1 MSPPIQLDTI
11 VDRLMQRPARTVGQ
25 AEWRYAAVAAVFRQ
39 GDEGAELLFMER
51 ARHEADP
58 WSGQISFP
66 GGRAEPEDA
75 TLLHTAARET
85 REELGLDL
93 DAEHVTSL
101 GALDELQ
108 ARARRR
114 ILPLAIRPHA
124 FVLHQQDEP
133 FQLASDEVAD
143 AFWVP
148 VHHLASPARRTWY
161 DSARAGVP
169 FVFPAVELGR
179 DVPLWGLTHRM
190 VLEVLERVG
199 AVADVDALSLPR
211 TKA

>member
-1 MSPPIQLDTI
+1 MSPPIQLDT
-11 VDRLMQRPARTVGQ
+11 VFDRLMQRPARVVG
-25 AEWRYAAVAAVFRQ
+25 EPDWRYAAVAAVFRQ

-51 ARHEADP
+51 ASHESDP

-75 TLLHTAARET
+75 SLVHTAARET

-93 DAEHVTSL
+93 ETDSVTSL
-101 GALDELQ
+101 GPLDELQ
-108 ARARRR
+108 ARARRK
-114 ILPLAIRPHA
+114 ILPMAIRPHA
-124 FVLHQQDEP
+124 FVLNEP
-133 FQLASDEVAD
+133 HAPFELEAAEVAD

-148 VHHLASPARRTWY
+148 VHHLASPKHRTWY

-179 DVPLWGLTHRM
+179 QVPLWGLTHRM
-190 VLEVLERVG
+190 VLDVLERLG
-199 AVADVDALSLPR
+199 AIADVEALTMPR
-211 TKA
+211 ARV